1 MTADQPFFAALPFSI
16 NDRGLPKHECVVR
29 AQLRPEAPQPKWIDW
44 VLPRVSS
51 RCTAH
56 NTQLPSPKKC
66 SEMGDLAETL
76 WLYTRIKG
84 GPSYLCYKHP
94 TLWLSCSPCPSPVGG
109 TLVVLPAP
117 LNMSLAGFAARG
129 FGASERRWLQTEI
142 FEDAPESYVQ

>member
-29 AQLRPEAPQPKWIDW
+29 AWLRPEDPQPKWIDW

-51 RCTAH
+51 RCTVY

-66 SEMGDLAETL
+66 SEMEDLAETL

-84 GPSYLCYKHP
+84 GPSYLCYEHSTMAKLFSMP
-94 TLWLSCSPCPSPVGG
+94 QPC
-109 TLVVLPAP
+109 
-117 LNMSLAGFAARG
+117 
-129 FGASERRWLQTEI
+129 
-142 FEDAPESYVQ
+142 